1 MNEKIFKEKLMNE
14 IKSNGKKTKLYIHQ
28 KIFLLSDS
36 IRFSKR
42 FVLQRQNLKLWNYKT
57 Y

>member
-1 MNEKIFKEKLMNE
+1 MNEKIFKEKLLNE